1 MATVAEAL
9 AFIDACEGSTSP
21 SINGNTSGSDSGD
34 SPVPDKQL
42 LTVSIDSKALKPKRK
57 RRSKNP
63 AGYSTRLLHRKKA
76 EMQQLREEALQ
87 LEAKVE
93 NLRRTREVGVGALA
107 AHATH
112 LKSKAEFKWMEMAM
126 IEFQRRQQSEDTNRK
141 LRALVANQAKIDE
154 ALRGVVMKKS
164 VLEGMDILN
173 DTPSRIRNPLAAVDN
188 SSVIMT
194 ELEKKVAEM
203 YLESALLFA
212 SDTETST
219 IRCEMKRRVDKQL
232 GHTVEIVSSAPL
244 SCSIEAASSSLWK
257 ELSTIRAYPD
267 KSYRYVSVQDAITLL
282 SNRVVLTRA
291 YRMLLPTDGL
301 QLRGNAWTI
310 FSRSK
315 TNPSEASD
323 IHAFVQLYMEVQP
336 GFSARPE
343 DVEYVRDV
351 AFETWTTKMRGH
363 AQFLQEMLIEAAS
376 GAPEGASQL
385 LLKSVC

>member
-1 MATVAEAL
+1 MSTNFFETDDMATVAEAL

-42 LTVSIDSKALKPKRK
+42 SDVSIDSKALKPKRK

-141 LRALVANQAKIDE
+141 LRALVANQAKVDE

-164 VLEGMDILN
+164 VLE
-173 DTPSRIRNPLAAVDN
+173 V
-188 SSVIMT
+188 
-194 ELEKKVAEM
+194 
-203 YLESALLFA
+203 
-212 SDTETST
+212 
-219 IRCEMKRRVDKQL
+219 VDKQL

-244 SCSIEAASSSLWK
+244 SCSMEAASSSLWK
-257 ELSTIRAYPD
+257 ELSTIRTYPD
-267 KSYRYVSVQDAITLL
+267 NTPNVMEKNFDQILRGHAGATPINGLQFMRKFDEAD
-282 SNRVVLTRA
+282 RVVLTRA

-343 DVEYVRDV
+343 DVEYVKDV

-363 AQFLQEMLIEAAS
+363 AQYLQEMLIEAAL

-385 LLKSVC
+385 LLKSAC